1 MNKNFVITYL
11 IITIVILI
19 GVITM
24 TLFELFSEGWL
35 VSLAMIVIAIGIG
48 IALTYFKIKK

>member
-1 MNKNFVITYL
+1 MNKNFVIIYL